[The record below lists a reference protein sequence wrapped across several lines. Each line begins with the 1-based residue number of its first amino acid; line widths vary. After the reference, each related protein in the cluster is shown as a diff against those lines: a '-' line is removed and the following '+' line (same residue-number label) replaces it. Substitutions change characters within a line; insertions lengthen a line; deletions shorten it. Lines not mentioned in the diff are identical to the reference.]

1 MGRPKKYSPG
11 EKVQPFTGKRFAYI
25 HIWAS
30 SEEIRVLCSDPKTIR
45 VLIRSVQQSYP
56 ASKID
61 TRKDLADQVY
71 SVKIQEI
78 EPEDRYTKI
87 AWWLFKM
94 LCEQGWEPMETGENM
109 YKMKACQAKAEA

>member
-1 MGRPKKYSPG
+1 MGRPRKHSPSEKY
-11 EKVQPFTGKRFAYI
+11 QPYTVKRYAYI

-30 SEEIRVLCSDPKTIR
+30 NDEIRVHCTDPKTIR

-56 ASKID
+56 DSKID
-61 TRKDLADQVY
+61 TRNDLADQVF

-78 EPEDRYTKI
+78 NPEDRYKKI

-94 LCEQGWEPMETGENM
+94 MCEQGWEPMETGENM
-109 YKMKACQAKAEA
+109 YKMKTCQLKSET